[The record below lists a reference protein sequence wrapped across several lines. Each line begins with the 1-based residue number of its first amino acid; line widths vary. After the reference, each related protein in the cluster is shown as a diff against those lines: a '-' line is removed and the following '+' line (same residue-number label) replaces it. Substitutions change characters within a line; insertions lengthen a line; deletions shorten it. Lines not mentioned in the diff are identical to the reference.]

1 VTVTFAPGNYERV
14 CNLMGHYV
22 SGMYGKLT
30 VT

>member
-1 VTVTFAPGNYERV
+1 MTLTLPPGEYELV
-14 CNLMGHYV
+14 CNIAGHYV